1 MIISCDQCHKKFEI
15 DSNLI
20 PKDGRLLEC
29 GSCKHKWFY
38 KKNIEDKIEE
48 VLIEPQLKN
57 IEEENIQ
64 EENIEKKNIEEE
76 NIQEENIQE
85 ENIEKKNIEEENIDS
100 IETNIS
106 QINELDISPEKK
118 EIVKNKKISILNV
131 IIVFIISFVALII
144 LIETFKDPISIFI
157 PNIKFILYNLYET
170 LNDIVLFFKDLT
182 K

>member
-29 GSCKHKWFY
+29 GSCNHKWFY
-38 KKNIEDKIEE
+38 QQDIEDKTEE
-48 VLIEPQLKN
+48 IIIEPQLKN
-57 IEEENIQ
+57 IEE
-64 EENIEKKNIEEE
+64 KNIDP
-76 NIQEENIQE
+76 IQ
-85 ENIEKKNIEEENIDS
+85 
-100 IETNIS
+100 TNIS
-106 QINELDISPEKK
+106 PINELDTSSEKK
-118 EIVKNKKISILNV
+118 KIAENKKISILNI

-157 PNIKFILYNLYET
+157 PNIKFILNSLYET
-170 LNDIVLFFKDLT
+170 LKDIILFFNDLI

>member
-29 GSCKHKWFY
+29 GSCNHKWFY
-38 KKNIEDKIEE
+38 KQDIKDKTEE
-48 VLIEPQLKN
+48 IIIEPQLKN
-57 IEEENIQ
+57 IEEENNDPIQ
-64 EENIEKKNIEEE
+64 
-76 NIQEENIQE
+76 
-85 ENIEKKNIEEENIDS
+85 
-100 IETNIS
+100 TNIS
-106 QINELDISPEKK
+106 QINEFDTSSEKK
-118 EIVKNKKISILNV
+118 EIVENKKIKKIGILNI

-157 PNIKFILYNLYET
+157 PNIKFILNSLHEIIR
-170 LNDIVLFFKDLT
+170 DIILFFKDLI

>member
-29 GSCKHKWFY
+29 GSCNHKWFY
-38 KKNIEDKIEE
+38 KQDIEDKTQEII
-48 VLIEPQLKN
+48 IEPQLKN
-57 IEEENIQ
+57 IEE
-64 EENIEKKNIEEE
+64 KNIDP
-76 NIQEENIQE
+76 IQ
-85 ENIEKKNIEEENIDS
+85 
-100 IETNIS
+100 TNIS
-106 QINELDISPEKK
+106 PINELDTSSEKK
-118 EIVKNKKISILNV
+118 KIAENKKIKKISILNI

-157 PNIKFILYNLYET
+157 PNIKFILNSLYET
-170 LNDIVLFFKDLT
+170 LKDIILFFNDLI

>member
-20 PKDGRLLEC
+20 PNDGRLLEC
-29 GSCKHKWFY
+29 GSCNHKWFY
-38 KKNIEDKIEE
+38 KQNIEDETEE
-48 VLIEPQLKN
+48 IIIEPQSK
-57 IEEENIQ
+57 I
-64 EENIEKKNIEEE
+64 
-76 NIQEENIQE
+76 
-85 ENIEKKNIEEENIDS
+85 IEEENIDPVQ
-100 IETNIS
+100 TNIS
-106 QINELDISPEKK
+106 QIDELDTSPEKK

>member
-29 GSCKHKWFY
+29 GSCNHKWFY
-38 KKNIEDKIEE
+38 KQDIEDKTEE
-48 VLIEPQLKN
+48 IIIEPQLKN
-57 IEEENIQ
+57 IEEENIDP
-64 EENIEKKNIEEE
+64 
-76 NIQEENIQE
+76 IQ
-85 ENIEKKNIEEENIDS
+85 
-100 IETNIS
+100 TNIS
-106 QINELDISPEKK
+106 QINELGTSSKKK
-118 EIVKNKKISILNV
+118 EIIENKKIKKIGVLNI

-157 PNIKFILYNLYET
+157 PNIKFILNSLYET
-170 LNDIVLFFKDLT
+170 LNDIILFFKDLI

>member
-29 GSCKHKWFY
+29 GSCNHKWFY
-38 KKNIEDKIEE
+38 KQDIEDKTQEII
-48 VLIEPQLKN
+48 IEPQLKN
-57 IEEENIQ
+57 IEE
-64 EENIEKKNIEEE
+64 KNIDP
-76 NIQEENIQE
+76 IQ
-85 ENIEKKNIEEENIDS
+85 
-100 IETNIS
+100 TNIS
-106 QINELDISPEKK
+106 QINELDTSSEKK
-118 EIVKNKKISILNV
+118 EIVENKKIKKISILNI

-157 PNIKFILYNLYET
+157 PNIKFILNSLYET
-170 LNDIVLFFKDLT
+170 LSDIILFFKDLI

>member
-29 GSCKHKWFY
+29 GSCNHKWFY
-38 KKNIEDKIEE
+38 KQDIEDKTEE
-48 VLIEPQLKN
+48 IIIEPQLKN
-57 IEEENIQ
+57 IEEED
-64 EENIEKKNIEEE
+64 
-76 NIQEENIQE
+76 
-85 ENIEKKNIEEENIDS
+85 IDP
-100 IETNIS
+100 IRKDIS
-106 QINELDISPEKK
+106 QTKEFDTSSEKK
-118 EIVKNKKISILNV
+118 EIIENKKIGVLNI

-157 PNIKFILYNLYET
+157 PNIEFILNSLYET
-170 LNDIVLFFKDLT
+170 LKDIILFFNDLI

>member
-29 GSCKHKWFY
+29 GSCNHKWFY
-38 KKNIEDKIEE
+38 KQDIEDKTQEII
-48 VLIEPQLKN
+48 IEPQLKN
-57 IEEENIQ
+57 IEE
-64 EENIEKKNIEEE
+64 KNIDP
-76 NIQEENIQE
+76 IQ
-85 ENIEKKNIEEENIDS
+85 
-100 IETNIS
+100 TNIS
-106 QINELDISPEKK
+106 PINELDTSSEKK
-118 EIVKNKKISILNV
+118 EIVENKKISILNI

-157 PNIKFILYNLYET
+157 PNIKFILNSLHEIIR
-170 LNDIVLFFKDLT
+170 DIILFFKDLI

>member
-29 GSCKHKWFY
+29 GSCNHKWFY
-38 KKNIEDKIEE
+38 KQDIEDKTQEII
-48 VLIEPQLKN
+48 IEPQLKN
-57 IEEENIQ
+57 IEE
-64 EENIEKKNIEEE
+64 KNIDP
-76 NIQEENIQE
+76 IQ
-85 ENIEKKNIEEENIDS
+85 
-100 IETNIS
+100 TNIS
-106 QINELDISPEKK
+106 PINELDTSSEKK
-118 EIVKNKKISILNV
+118 KIAENKKISILNI

-157 PNIKFILYNLYET
+157 PNIKFILNSLYET
-170 LNDIVLFFKDLT
+170 LKDIILFFKDLI